1 MELLPFL
8 DLLSTLVFALV
19 GARIA
24 ADKKKKKKMVISFSS
39 YYSISFEEITMIRLS
54 LILIIL
60 LKLQLSCS
68 FSKTS
73 KFIHRPFKLKI
84 VGDSII
90 SSQDSYALLAAMTG
104 SAALGLKLE
113 KDTSF
118 GKSLSAPVCAMI
130 ITAIMT
136 NTGLYTNGLMGQF
149 ILYTLH
155 Y

>member
-1 MELLPFL
+1 
-8 DLLSTLVFALV
+8 
-19 GARIA
+19 
-24 ADKKKKKKMVISFSS
+24 
-39 YYSISFEEITMIRLS
+39 MIRLS
-54 LILIIL
+54 LVLILL
-60 LKLQLSCS
+60 LKLQISCS

-73 KFIHRPFKLKI
+73 KFIHGSFKLKSL
-84 VGDSII
+84 GDSII

-136 NTGLYTNGLMGQF
+136 NTGLY
-149 ILYTLH
+149 ILI
-155 Y
+155 